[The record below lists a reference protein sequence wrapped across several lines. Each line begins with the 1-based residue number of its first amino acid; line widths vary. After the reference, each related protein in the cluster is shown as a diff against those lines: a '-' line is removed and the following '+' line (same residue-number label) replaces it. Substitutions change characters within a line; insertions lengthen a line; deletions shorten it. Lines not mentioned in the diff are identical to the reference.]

1 MLHVV
6 TIQRRL
12 RRKLLKQLSSAV
24 QKDAANRK
32 VSALRQKA
40 AARLRAN
47 ALRLRAAAR
56 IRANALRLRTAAR
69 RKAAARI
76 RLAQSRSAQNVPNA
90 LSALIVRQAK
100 ALSKLNKEDIAAA
113 ISFF

>member
-1 MLHVV
+1 VV

-12 RRKLLKQLSSAV
+12 RIKLLKQLSSAV

-40 AARLRAN
+40 AAR
-47 ALRLRAAAR
+47 
-56 IRANALRLRTAAR
+56 

-76 RLAQSRSAQNVPNA
+76 RPAQSRSAQNVPNA

>member
-1 MLHVV
+1 VV

-12 RRKLLKQLSSAV
+12 RIKLLKQLSSAV

-47 ALRLRAAAR
+47 ALRQKA
-56 IRANALRLRTAAR
+56 AAR

>member
-1 MLHVV
+1 VV

-40 AARLRAN
+40 AARL
-47 ALRLRAAAR
+47 
-56 IRANALRLRTAAR
+56 RANALRLRTAAR

>member
-1 MLHVV
+1 VV

-32 VSALRQKA
+32 VSALRQKD
-40 AARLRAN
+40 
-47 ALRLRAAAR
+47 AAR
-56 IRANALRLRTAAR
+56 IRANALRQRTAAR